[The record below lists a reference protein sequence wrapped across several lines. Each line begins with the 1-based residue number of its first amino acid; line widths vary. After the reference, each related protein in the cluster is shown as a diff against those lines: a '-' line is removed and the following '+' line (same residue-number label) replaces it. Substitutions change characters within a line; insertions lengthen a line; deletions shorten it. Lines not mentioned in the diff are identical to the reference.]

1 MKVTSSFFRFG
12 ELPKKKK
19 KKRTREGLS
28 LMGKNSVDAWIPSSL
43 SDEGHT
49 QGQS

>member
-12 ELPKKKK
+12 ELPKEK
-19 KKRTREGLS
+19 KKRTREGLRI
-28 LMGKNSVDAWIPSSL
+28 MGKNSVDAWIPSSL
-43 SDEGHT
+43 SDEGQT